1 MQMLSD
7 LSLGFATAFTLQN
20 LLYCFGGVF
29 LGTFIG
35 VLPGIGS
42 IAAISL
48 LLPVTFYLEPT
59 TALVMLAGVYYGAE
73 YGGSTSA
80 ILLNLPGTPSSAVAC
95 LDGYPMSQQG
105 RAGVALFM
113 TTISSFV
120 GGIVGI
126 VVLMAAGPLLAS
138 VALTFG
144 PAEYFAILVLGLIA
158 AATIA
163 QGSAIK
169 GIAMVV
175 LGVALGT
182 VGIDVHTGTPRFTFG
197 FSQLND
203 GVNLIALAMGLFGV
217 TEVIASI
224 RQRTDTKR
232 AKKISLRSMFPDK
245 KDWRLSAL
253 PILRGTGVGVIF
265 GTLPGTGQTMSS
277 FMTYALEKR
286 LARDP
291 SRFGKGAVEGVAAPE
306 AANNASS
313 QTAFIPTLTLGIPG
327 SASMALI
334 LGAMMIHGITPGPVM
349 VERHPEVFWGLIAS
363 FFIGNALL
371 VLLNIPLI
379 GLWVRLLRIPYH
391 FLFPLIIVLIC
402 IGTYSVNNSVFDV
415 VLVFVI
421 GAIGY
426 VLRLWGFQPA
436 PLVIGFILGPM
447 IEENFRRVLTISS
460 GDLSAVVMR
469 PISGTMLALSAL
481 LLVWGIWSS
490 LRRGTPQQSELK
502 PQAVSSSGEERGV

>member
-1 MQMLSD
+1 MQMMSD
-7 LSLGFATAFTLQN
+7 LALGFATAFSLQN
-20 LLYCFGGVF
+20 LLYCFIGVF

-48 LLPVTFYLEPT
+48 LLPVTFYLDPT

-73 YGGSTSA
+73 YGGSTAA

-95 LDGYPMSQQG
+95 LDGYPLAQQG

-113 TTISSFV
+113 TTIASFV
-120 GGIVGI
+120 GGVIGI
-126 VVLMAAGPLLAS
+126 IVLMAFGPLLAS
-138 VALTFG
+138 VALKFG
-144 PAEYFAILVLGLIA
+144 PAEYVAIMVLGLIG

-163 QGSAIK
+163 QGSPVK

-175 LGVALGT
+175 IGITLGT
-182 VGIDVHTGTPRFTFG
+182 VGIDVNTGTPRFTFG
-197 FSQLND
+197 YAELNS

-224 RQRTDTKR
+224 RQGGKSEVSR
-232 AKKISLRSMFPDK
+232 KISLRSMIPTRA
-245 KDWRLSAL
+245 DWRVSAL
-253 PILRGTGVGVIF
+253 PILRGTGVGVLF

-286 LARDP
+286 LSRHP
-291 SRFGKGAVEGVAAPE
+291 ERFGNGAVEGVSAPE

-349 VERHPEVFWGLIAS
+349 LDRHPEVFWGLIAS
-363 FFIGNALL
+363 FWIGNVILL
-371 VLLNIPLI
+371 LLNIPLI
-379 GLWVRLLRIPYH
+379 GLWVRFLQIPYQ
-391 FLFPLIIVLIC
+391 FLYPLIVVLIC

-415 VLVFVI
+415 VLVFLLGGV
-421 GAIGY
+421 GY
-426 VLRLWGFQPA
+426 VLRLWDFQPA
-436 PLVIGFILGPM
+436 PLVIGYILGPM
-447 IEENFRRVLTISS
+447 IEENFRRVLTISG
-460 GDLSAVVMR
+460 GDFSEFVTR
-469 PISGTMLALSAL
+469 PISGSVLAISAI
-481 LLVWGIWSS
+481 LLVWGIASS
-490 LRRGTPQQSELK
+490 FRNGRRREADG
-502 PQAVSSSGEERGV
+502 VGEAAQP